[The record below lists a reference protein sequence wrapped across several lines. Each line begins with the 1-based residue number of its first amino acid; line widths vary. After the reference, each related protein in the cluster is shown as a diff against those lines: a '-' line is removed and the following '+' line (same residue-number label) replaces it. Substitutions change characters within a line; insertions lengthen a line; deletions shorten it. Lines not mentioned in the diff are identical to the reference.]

1 MDNIENDLIV
11 NFNDILTS
19 PDNVSYQIIERLGHI
34 YYYIGKGSS
43 GQVFKCLRETDKK
56 ELAIKIIKNKKTFT
70 NMSLRELRIL
80 EFLNTEVDPQDLS
93 HIIRKYDHFMYKN
106 HMCIIF
112 ELLNHNLLEL
122 LMKNNYSGLTLKT
135 IGFILKQILE
145 GIYQFQKINIIHCDL
160 KPENIL
166 IKLKKSNDINIKITD
181 FGSACFKSHTI
192 ATYIQSRYYR
202 APEVLVTYP
211 YSSEIDMWS
220 TGCVAA
226 ELFIGNPL
234 FPGCNEYDQ
243 LLKIESVCG
252 SIPSYMIQKCGK
264 RDKFFTV
271 DKQSKLMRLKTKE
284 EYYAVSNSLTYLI
297 YSY

>member
-1 MDNIENDLIV
+1 
-11 NFNDILTS
+11 
-19 PDNVSYQIIERLGHI
+19 
-34 YYYIGKGSS
+34 
-43 GQVFKCLRETDKK
+43 
-56 ELAIKIIKNKKTFT
+56 
-70 NMSLRELRIL
+70 MSLRELRIL

-93 HIIRKYDHFMYKN
+93 HIIRKYDHFIYKN

-112 ELLNHNLLEL
+112 ELLNHNLLDL
-122 LMKNNYSGLTLKT
+122 LMKNNYTGLTLKT

-166 IKLKKSNDINIKITD
+166 IKLKKSDDINIKITD

-211 YSSEIDMWS
+211 YSAEIDMWS

-234 FPGCNEYDQ
+234 FPGGNEFDQ
-243 LLKIESVCG
+243 LGKIISVCG
-252 SIPSYMIQKCGK
+252 NLPMYMVQTCGK
-264 RDKFFTV
+264 MEKFFII
-271 DKQSKLMRLKTKE
+271 DKLTKQLRLKTKE
-284 EYYAVSNSLTYLI
+284 EYYLVSSILLSIYINSLCI
-297 YSY
+297 YSF

>member
-1 MDNIENDLIV
+1 
-11 NFNDILTS
+11 
-19 PDNVSYQIIERLGHI
+19 
-34 YYYIGKGSS
+34 
-43 GQVFKCLRETDKK
+43 
-56 ELAIKIIKNKKTFT
+56 
-70 NMSLRELRIL
+70 
-80 EFLNTEVDPQDLS
+80 
-93 HIIRKYDHFMYKN
+93 
-106 HMCIIF
+106 MCIIF

-122 LMKNNYSGLTLKT
+122 LMKNNYSGITLKT

-181 FGSACFKSHTI
+181 FGSSCFKTHTI

-202 APEVLVTYP
+202 APEVLMTYP

-243 LLKIESVCG
+243 LSKIISVCG
-252 SIPSYMIQKCGK
+252 NVPSYMIANCKK
-264 RDKFFTV
+264 KEKFFVT
-271 DKQSKLMRLKTKE
+271 DKNSYFRLKTKE
-284 EYYAVSNSLTYLI
+284 EYYLVNLFKINKFFRNSQMKK
-297 YSY
+297 